1 MLTLSHSTA
10 YAAGEPLVRFASQLD
25 GARWLCANG
34 FRFVCRLH
42 DCLIFE
48 VSTN

>member
-10 YAAGEPLVRFASQLD
+10 YASGEALVKFPSQLA
-25 GARWLCANG
+25 GALWLQANG

-48 VSTN
+48 PVF